1 MMNPVFRI
9 SRQAA
14 KVVEKVLF
22 ENFEKNAAQLPG
34 AQASTMR
41 NPVFRLFRHSG
52 KVEKEDG

>member
-22 ENFEKNAAQLPG
+22 ENFEKNAVQLVARG
-34 AQASTMR
+34 I
-41 NPVFRLFRHSG
+41 G
-52 KVEKEDG
+52 KYYEKPCISSI